1 MKKRFL
7 ASATAFALILSL
19 LPVASLGAETPP
31 AENSSVATTVEDAIL
46 YPSEESGSLDY
57 NVVYTDEYNSEV
69 KILDSSNSGFD
80 IDTVEELETVM
91 GVADAP
97 KVQLG
102 TSTGLRTLGYAVT
115 ANLGFDEDGD
125 IAQIEITDVNERP
138 IVGISWKKDNIGSDY
153 QGFAEAFER
162 NGAYAVY
169 LPQVHNADEARE
181 VLSQIDGIFMTGG
194 EDWNPSLYGEEPEP
208 HGAVGWN
215 NARDTSDI
223 KLMQQAI
230 EMDVPL
236 LAVCRGEQG
245 FNVAMGGSLIQD
257 VPYYLGQK
265 VSKGEI
271 AENRIT
277 VLEDEGYYSG
287 ENYDIYYECAPDAH
301 LRVVVDGLVHG
312 GGTGYHELAGGA
324 GNEGIA
330 ISKESKWLYDIL
342 GTDTL
347 EWVATAHHQAV
358 DPDDLGEGLTVVARS
373 SDGIIEALEYQD
385 ATFALALQ
393 WHPERDALGGT
404 AGETLGVDVDLC
416 NAFLRALVE
425 HAAGD
430 TGFGFSS
437 DDTLTYADMLRL
449 QDKLQ
454 SENLKIPG
462 LEGGADY
469 DRTVS
474 QQEVA
479 AALLQYAGMTE
490 AQLGEYPRDY
500 NFMADSVGLIDG
512 LDFNPEAACTG
523 GMFMTMLDNVGVLY
537 DALRAEKKEPLFV
550 DGVAQPIFDFDSASR
565 YCVYV
570 ESNYDTDGD
579 GELDLIKALVQL
591 PSEVVEDGTQIA
603 TIFEARPY
611 VTGTLNKVDDTYGT
625 EGYDIDSLYAQPEP
639 RVPGEVI
646 STAEAIAKTDKSDY
660 YYETPYDSD
669 PTAYEDLN
677 WYDYYLVRGFAVVSC
692 GGPGTKGS
700 GGFETCGTDL
710 EIDAFKCVIEWL
722 TGDRVAYA
730 SPDGDQTVVA
740 DWSNGNVGMTGKS
753 YGGTTQFGLATTG
766 VKGLKTIVPVAGI
779 ASWYEYTNSQ
789 GIYTRGTANYVD
801 TLAWYCNG
809 RYYDPEDYA
818 TIKENFENYLNQLK
832 NDQLALNGDYGEP
845 WEVRDYTLDW
855 ENIQCPALIVHGL
868 NDLNVRTKQFDLM
881 YQAYQKAG
889 VDVKLLLHQSN
900 HIVPTYP
907 GHKTEMYIDDIL
919 YDELLN
925 KWFSHYLY
933 GVENGIEDMAEV
945 TVQSNV
951 DGSWDY
957 YDSWETD
964 NSTMLDCSDYAE
976 AEETTISSNLEE
988 NGITTGGN
996 GNWESEFA
1004 KGPTGSSAF
1013 YATEVTEDMT
1023 IQGAVEVHIKAS
1035 TDAQGDPIAMSA
1047 MLVDIGPEDFKAY
1060 TQSSLSHDTVLVE
1073 GGAWMGG
1080 GLDNFDLVEL
1090 TQEEVPYKVIANG
1103 WLDMCNPK
1111 AGYDSV
1117 SASADQKIQV
1127 ENGKF
1132 YDYVMYLQPTL
1143 YTVQEGH
1150 TLALVIFTYDP
1161 SQISISAEDAYTITI
1176 DNSETYAMIPLE
1188 EEEVTGGSSSGGGSS
1203 GGGSSSGNNGSQT
1216 EEPDEPSGTQD
1227 ENVFSDVSSSAWYAE
1242 AVNYVYENGLM
1253 TGISSTQFAPNN
1265 TLTRAMVVQTLYA
1278 MANKPAV
1285 SGSENFTD
1293 VSSGDWFADAVT
1305 WASANGIVSGYNA
1318 TQFAPNDPLTREQ
1331 LALILY
1337 GYAQMRGYNT
1347 TQSGT
1352 SIQEFTDYGSIS
1364 AWALEAMDWA
1374 VNAGLLSG
1382 KGNGVLDP
1390 TGTAT
1395 RAEVAQILMNFS
1407 ETVVG

>member
-57 NVVYTDEYNSEV
+57 NVVYTSEYDSEV

-80 IDTVEELETVM
+80 IGTVEELETVM
-91 GVADAP
+91 GVADEPEA
-97 KVQLG
+97 QLG
-102 TSTGLRTLGYAVT
+102 TSIGPRDLGYAVT

-138 IVGISWKKDNIGSDY
+138 IIGISWKSDDPWGGY
-153 QGFAEAFER
+153 GTTYEDFAEAFER

-169 LPQVHNADEARE
+169 LPQVHDDDEARK

-358 DPDDLGEGLTVVARS
+358 DPDDLGDGLTIVAMS
-373 SDGIIEALEYQD
+373 SDGIVEAIEHQD
-385 ATFALALQ
+385 SLFALALQ
-393 WHPERDALGGT
+393 WHPERDALEDTRGT
-404 AGETLGVDVDLC
+404 DVDQNQC
-416 NAFLRALVE
+416 NALLGALVE
-425 HAAGD
+425 YAGIYDDRATLSFTYPEGITAKEVKVDLYSGFPTSASSTLD
-430 TGFGFSS
+430 TMINNGQ
-437 DDTLTYADMLRL
+437 LTEIRANEDGSYNIYKAGTYSYHIYGDGYY
-449 QDKLQ
+449 
-454 SENLKIPG
+454 NILKIFN
-462 LEGGADY
+462 
-469 DRTVS
+469 V
-474 QQEVA
+474 
-479 AALLQYAGMTE
+479 TE
-490 AQLGEYPRDY
+490 ADL
-500 NFMADSVGLIDG
+500 
-512 LDFNPEAACTG
+512 
-523 GMFMTMLDNVGVLY
+523 
-537 DALRAEKKEPLFV
+537 
-550 DGVAQPIFDFDSASR
+550 AS
-565 YCVYV
+565 
-570 ESNYDTDGD
+570 
-579 GELDLIKALVQL
+579 
-591 PSEVVEDGTQIA
+591 
-603 TIFEARPY
+603 
-611 VTGTLNKVDDTYGT
+611 
-625 EGYDIDSLYAQPEP
+625 
-639 RVPGEVI
+639 
-646 STAEAIAKTDKSDY
+646 
-660 YYETPYDSD
+660 
-669 PTAYEDLN
+669 
-677 WYDYYLVRGFAVVSC
+677 
-692 GGPGTKGS
+692 
-700 GGFETCGTDL
+700 
-710 EIDAFKCVIEWL
+710 
-722 TGDRVAYA
+722 
-730 SPDGDQTVVA
+730 
-740 DWSNGNVGMTGKS
+740 
-753 YGGTTQFGLATTG
+753 
-766 VKGLKTIVPVAGI
+766 
-779 ASWYEYTNSQ
+779 
-789 GIYTRGTANYVD
+789 
-801 TLAWYCNG
+801 
-809 RYYDPEDYA
+809 
-818 TIKENFENYLNQLK
+818 
-832 NDQLALNGDYGEP
+832 
-845 WEVRDYTLDW
+845 
-855 ENIQCPALIVHGL
+855 
-868 NDLNVRTKQFDLM
+868 
-881 YQAYQKAG
+881 
-889 VDVKLLLHQSN
+889 
-900 HIVPTYP
+900 
-907 GHKTEMYIDDIL
+907 
-919 YDELLN
+919 
-925 KWFSHYLY
+925 
-933 GVENGIEDMAEV
+933 
-945 TVQSNV
+945 
-951 DGSWDY
+951 
-957 YDSWETD
+957 
-964 NSTMLDCSDYAE
+964 
-976 AEETTISSNLEE
+976 
-988 NGITTGGN
+988 
-996 GNWESEFA
+996 
-1004 KGPTGSSAF
+1004 
-1013 YATEVTEDMT
+1013 
-1023 IQGAVEVHIKAS
+1023 GAV
-1035 TDAQGDPIAMSA
+1035 
-1047 MLVDIGPEDFKAY
+1047 
-1060 TQSSLSHDTVLVE
+1060 
-1073 GGAWMGG
+1073 
-1080 GLDNFDLVEL
+1080 
-1090 TQEEVPYKVIANG
+1090 
-1103 WLDMCNPK
+1103 
-1111 AGYDSV
+1111 SV
-1117 SASADQKIQV
+1117 
-1127 ENGKF
+1127 
-1132 YDYVMYLQPTL
+1132 
-1143 YTVQEGH
+1143 
-1150 TLALVIFTYDP
+1150 
-1161 SQISISAEDAYTITI
+1161 
-1176 DNSETYAMIPLE
+1176 
-1188 EEEVTGGSSSGGGSS
+1188 EVTGGKLGTNEDAFGDGYQPTVKPSHAPDTYVMDARDNMLCIWPDEILDQHFSVEGTTHEAGSYTTPAFDGTDAAHEFTTQDEMVAYMKEMDAQSDDMYLYSAGTTPNYKFDIPLAIFTETAIPEDATLEEAADLVNANGKTTVWYQSQIHPNEPAAGEGALVVVTDLVTDPETAALLDDINIVVVPRINPDGSYLFSRATYDGFDMNRDHMSLKAAELAQLHTAYRLFMAEVVVDTHEFTFYGAKTAGYMNDSNDIETTPATSLNNNAAVTDFALDMCGYTFEQLDEAGLRVYHYGQTANNPIGRAYFGLYDCLSFLVETRGIGAGKTNFERRVFSQETAVLSYLTYAAEHSEEIKELVADAREETIANGAVYGEEDDILALYQTASGAVQTEYAGTRVQYNMDGTEYSSSTNTLALYDTIVRGRTRPTAYVIPADLENIDKILYILDNQGAEYYRLSDGSRATLEQYYYVGPYEERGIEAGLRDAERVRFSNGAYVIPMDQVAGNVIAMLMEPDVTDSNGYDGSLYQYGVIDYDEETLDFPIYRYTGDNPRETLVSNSSSGGGSS

-1216 EEPDEPSGTQD
+1216 EKPDEPSGTQD
-1227 ENVFSDVSSSAWYAE
+1227 ETVFSDVSSSAWYAE

-1352 SIQEFTDYGSIS
+1352 SIQKFTDYGSIS

>member
-46 YPSEESGSLDY
+46 YPSEKSGSLDY
-57 NVVYTDEYNSEV
+57 NVVYTDEYDSEV

-97 KVQLG
+97 EVQLG

-138 IVGISWKKDNIGSDY
+138 IVGISWKRDNIGSDY

-169 LPQVHNADEARE
+169 LPQVHDADEARE

-277 VLEDEGYYSG
+277 VLEDKGYYSG

-301 LRVVVDGLVHG
+301 LRVVVDGLVHS

-358 DPDDLGEGLTVVARS
+358 DPDDLGHGLTIVAMS
-373 SDGIIEALEYQD
+373 SDGIVEAIEHQD
-385 ATFALALQ
+385 SLFALALQ
-393 WHPERDALGGT
+393 WHPERDALEDT
-404 AGETLGVDVDLC
+404 RDTDVDQNQC
-416 NAFLRALVE
+416 NALLGALVE
-425 HAAGD
+425 
-430 TGFGFSS
+430 
-437 DDTLTYADMLRL
+437 
-449 QDKLQ
+449 
-454 SENLKIPG
+454 
-462 LEGGADY
+462 
-469 DRTVS
+469 
-474 QQEVA
+474 
-479 AALLQYAGMTE
+479 YAGIYDDQTKTE
-490 AQLGEYPRDY
+490 LT
-500 NFMADSVGLIDG
+500 F
-512 LDFNPEAACTG
+512 
-523 GMFMTMLDNVGVLY
+523 
-537 DALRAEKKEPLFV
+537 
-550 DGVAQPIFDFDSASR
+550 
-565 YCVYV
+565 
-570 ESNYDTDGD
+570 
-579 GELDLIKALVQL
+579 
-591 PSEVVEDGTQIA
+591 
-603 TIFEARPY
+603 
-611 VTGTLNKVDDTYGT
+611 TY
-625 EGYDIDSLYAQPEP
+625 
-639 RVPGEVI
+639 
-646 STAEAIAKTDKSDY
+646 
-660 YYETPYDSD
+660 
-669 PTAYEDLN
+669 
-677 WYDYYLVRGFAVVSC
+677 
-692 GGPGTKGS
+692 
-700 GGFETCGTDL
+700 
-710 EIDAFKCVIEWL
+710 
-722 TGDRVAYA
+722 
-730 SPDGDQTVVA
+730 PDG
-740 DWSNGNVGMTGKS
+740 
-753 YGGTTQFGLATTG
+753 
-766 VKGLKTIVPVAGI
+766 IVQ
-779 ASWYEYTNSQ
+779 N
-789 GIYTRGTANYVD
+789 
-801 TLAWYCNG
+801 
-809 RYYDPEDYA
+809 
-818 TIKENFENYLNQLK
+818 
-832 NDQLALNGDYGEP
+832 
-845 WEVRDYTLDW
+845 
-855 ENIQCPALIVHGL
+855 
-868 NDLNVRTKQFDLM
+868 
-881 YQAYQKAG
+881 
-889 VDVKLLLHQSN
+889 
-900 HIVPTYP
+900 
-907 GHKTEMYIDDIL
+907 
-919 YDELLN
+919 
-925 KWFSHYLY
+925 
-933 GVENGIEDMAEV
+933 EV
-945 TVQSNV
+945 TVELYSGFPTSASSTLDTMISRGYLQEILPNE
-951 DGSWDY
+951 DGSY
-957 YDSWETD
+957 
-964 NSTMLDCSDYAE
+964 
-976 AEETTISSNLEE
+976 TIN
-988 NGITTGGN
+988 
-996 GNWESEFA
+996 
-1004 KGPTGSSAF
+1004 
-1013 YATEVTEDMT
+1013 
-1023 IQGAVEVHIKAS
+1023 
-1035 TDAQGDPIAMSA
+1035 
-1047 MLVDIGPEDFKAY
+1047 
-1060 TQSSLSHDTVLVE
+1060 
-1073 GGAWMGG
+1073 
-1080 GLDNFDLVEL
+1080 
-1090 TQEEVPYKVIANG
+1090 
-1103 WLDMCNPK
+1103 K
-1111 AGYDSV
+1111 AGTYSYHISGDGYYNIL
-1117 SASADQKIQV
+1117 KIFNV
-1127 ENGKF
+1127 TDEDIAAGT
-1132 YDYVMYLQPTL
+1132 M
-1143 YTVQEGH
+1143 TV
-1150 TLALVIFTYDP
+1150 
-1161 SQISISAEDAYTITI
+1161 
-1176 DNSETYAMIPLE
+1176 
-1188 EEEVTGGSSSGGGSS
+1188 EVTGGKLGTNEDAFGDGYQPTVKPSHAPDTYVMDARDNMLCIWPDEILDQHFSVEGTTHEAGSYTTPAFDGTDAAHEFTTQDEMVAYMKEMDAQSDDMYLYSAGTTPNYKFDIPLAIFTETAIPEDATLEEAADLVNANGKTTVWYQSQIHPNEPAAGEGALVVVTDLVTDPETAALLDDINIVVVPRINPDGSYLFSRATYDGFDMNRDHMSLKAAELAQLHTAYRLFMAEVVVDTHEFTFYGAKTAGYMNDSNDIETTPATSLNNNAAVTDFALDMCGYTFEQLKDAGLRVYHYGQTANNPIGRAYFGLYDCLSFLVETRGIGAGKTNFERRVFSQETAVLSYLTYAAEHSEEIKELVADAREETIAKGATYDEDDVLVLYQTASGETQTDYEGTLIQYNMDGTVHSSETDTMALYDNIERSRIRPTAYVIPADLENIDKILYILDNQGAEYYRLSDGSRATLEQYYYVGPYEERGIEAGLRDAERVRFSNGAYVIPMDQVAGNVIAMLMEPDVTDSNGYDGSLYQYGVIDYDEETMNFPIYRYTGDNPRETLVSNSSSGGGSS

-1216 EEPDEPSGTQD
+1216 EKPDEPSGTQD

-1352 SIQEFTDYGSIS
+1352 SIQKFTDYGSIS

>member
-19 LPVASLGAETPP
+19 LPVASLGAEAPP

-57 NVVYTDEYNSEV
+57 NVVYTDEYDSEV

-115 ANLGFDEDGD
+115 ANLGFDEDGE

-138 IVGISWKKDNIGSDY
+138 IVGISWKRDNIGSDY

-169 LPQVHNADEARE
+169 LPQVHDADEARE

-277 VLEDEGYYSG
+277 VLEDKGYYSG

-301 LRVVVDGLVHG
+301 LRVVVDGLVHS

-358 DPDDLGEGLTVVARS
+358 DPDDLGHGLTIVAMS
-373 SDGIIEALEYQD
+373 SDGIVEAIEHQD
-385 ATFALALQ
+385 SLFALALQ
-393 WHPERDALGGT
+393 WHPERDALEDT
-404 AGETLGVDVDLC
+404 RDTDVDQNQC
-416 NAFLRALVE
+416 NALLGALVE
-425 HAAGD
+425 YAGIYDDQTKTELTFTYPDGIVQNEVTVELYSGFPTSASSTLDTMISRGYLQEILPNEDGSYTINKAGTYSYHISGDGYYNILKIFNVTDEDIAAGTMTVKVTGGKLGTNEDAFGDGYQPTVKPSHAPD
-430 TGFGFSS
+430 TYVMDARDNMLCIWPDEILDQRFSVEGTTHEANSYTTPAFDGTDAAHEFTTQDEMVAYMKEMDAQS
-437 DDTLTYADMLRL
+437 DDMYLYSAGTTPNYGFDIPLAIFTQTEIPEGATLEKAADLVNANGKTTVWYQSQIHPNEPAAGEGALVVVTDLVTDPETAALLDDINIVVVPRINPDGSYLFSRATFDGFDMNRDHMSLKAAELAQLHTAYRLFMAEVVVDTHEFTFYGANTAGYMNNADDVQTTPATSLNNNAAVTEFALDMCGYTFEQLDEAGLRVYHYGQTSNNPIGRAYFGLYDCLSFLVETRGIGAGKTNFERRVFSQETAVLSYLTYAAEH
-449 QDKLQ
+449 
-454 SENLKIPG
+454 SEEIKELVADAREETIAK
-462 LEGGADY
+462 GATY
-469 DRTVS
+469 DEDDV
-474 QQEVA
+474 
-479 AALLQYAGMTE
+479 L
-490 AQLGEYPRDY
+490 
-500 NFMADSVGLIDG
+500 
-512 LDFNPEAACTG
+512 
-523 GMFMTMLDNVGVLY
+523 VLY
-537 DALRAEKKEPLFV
+537 
-550 DGVAQPIFDFDSASR
+550 QTASG
-565 YCVYV
+565 
-570 ESNYDTDGD
+570 ETQTDYEGT
-579 GELDLIKALVQL
+579 LIQYNM
-591 PSEVVEDGTQIA
+591 DGTVHSSE
-603 TIFEARPY
+603 T
-611 VTGTLNKVDDTYGT
+611 DTMAL
-625 EGYDIDSLYAQPEP
+625 YDNIERS
-639 RVPGEVI
+639 RI
-646 STAEAIAKTDKSDY
+646 R
-660 YYETPYDSD
+660 
-669 PTAYEDLN
+669 PTAY
-677 WYDYYLVRGFAVVSC
+677 VIPA
-692 GGPGTKGS
+692 
-700 GGFETCGTDL
+700 DL
-710 EIDAFKCVIEWL
+710 ENIDKILYILDNQGAEYYRLSDGSRATLEQYYYDGPYEYNGRERGIEAGLRDAERVRFSNGAYVIPMDQVAGNVIAMLMEPDVTDSNGYDGSL
-722 TGDRVAYA
+722 YQYGVIDYDEETMNFPIYRYTGDNPRETLV
-730 SPDGDQTVVA
+730 
-740 DWSNGNVGMTGKS
+740 SN
-753 YGGTTQFGLATTG
+753 
-766 VKGLKTIVPVAGI
+766 
-779 ASWYEYTNSQ
+779 
-789 GIYTRGTANYVD
+789 
-801 TLAWYCNG
+801 
-809 RYYDPEDYA
+809 
-818 TIKENFENYLNQLK
+818 
-832 NDQLALNGDYGEP
+832 
-845 WEVRDYTLDW
+845 
-855 ENIQCPALIVHGL
+855 
-868 NDLNVRTKQFDLM
+868 
-881 YQAYQKAG
+881 
-889 VDVKLLLHQSN
+889 
-900 HIVPTYP
+900 
-907 GHKTEMYIDDIL
+907 
-919 YDELLN
+919 
-925 KWFSHYLY
+925 
-933 GVENGIEDMAEV
+933 
-945 TVQSNV
+945 
-951 DGSWDY
+951 
-957 YDSWETD
+957 
-964 NSTMLDCSDYAE
+964 
-976 AEETTISSNLEE
+976 
-988 NGITTGGN
+988 
-996 GNWESEFA
+996 
-1004 KGPTGSSAF
+1004 
-1013 YATEVTEDMT
+1013 
-1023 IQGAVEVHIKAS
+1023 
-1035 TDAQGDPIAMSA
+1035 
-1047 MLVDIGPEDFKAY
+1047 
-1060 TQSSLSHDTVLVE
+1060 
-1073 GGAWMGG
+1073 
-1080 GLDNFDLVEL
+1080 
-1090 TQEEVPYKVIANG
+1090 
-1103 WLDMCNPK
+1103 
-1111 AGYDSV
+1111 
-1117 SASADQKIQV
+1117 
-1127 ENGKF
+1127 
-1132 YDYVMYLQPTL
+1132 
-1143 YTVQEGH
+1143 
-1150 TLALVIFTYDP
+1150 
-1161 SQISISAEDAYTITI
+1161 
-1176 DNSETYAMIPLE
+1176 
-1188 EEEVTGGSSSGGGSS
+1188 SSSGGGSS

-1216 EEPDEPSGTQD
+1216 EKPDEPSGTQD
-1227 ENVFSDVSSSAWYAE
+1227 ETVFSDVSSSAWYAE

-1352 SIQEFTDYGSIS
+1352 SIQKFTDYGSIS

>member
-19 LPVASLGAETPP
+19 LPVASLGAEAPP

-57 NVVYTDEYNSEV
+57 NVVYTSKYDSEV
-69 KILDSSNSGFD
+69 KLLDSSNSG
-80 IDTVEELETVM
+80 IDTVEELKTVM
-91 GVADAP
+91 GEADAP
-97 KVQLG
+97 EDQLG
-102 TSTGLRTLGYAVT
+102 TSIGSRTLGYAVT

-169 LPQVHNADEARE
+169 LPQVHDDDEARK

-223 KLMQQAI
+223 KLMQKAI
-230 EMDVPL
+230 EMDVPM

-358 DPDDLGEGLTVVARS
+358 DPDDLGDGLTIVAMS
-373 SDGIIEALEYQD
+373 SDGIVEAIEHQNSL
-385 ATFALALQ
+385 FALALQ
-393 WHPERDALGGT
+393 WHPERDALEDT
-404 AGETLGVDVDLC
+404 RDTDVDQNQC
-416 NAFLRALVE
+416 NALLGALVE
-425 HAAGD
+425 YAGIYDDRATLSFTYPEGITAKEVKVDLYSGFPTSASSTLD
-430 TGFGFSS
+430 TMINNGQ
-437 DDTLTYADMLRL
+437 LTEIRANEDGSYNIYKAGTYSYHIYGDGYY
-449 QDKLQ
+449 
-454 SENLKIPG
+454 NILKIFN
-462 LEGGADY
+462 
-469 DRTVS
+469 V
-474 QQEVA
+474 
-479 AALLQYAGMTE
+479 TE
-490 AQLGEYPRDY
+490 ADL
-500 NFMADSVGLIDG
+500 
-512 LDFNPEAACTG
+512 
-523 GMFMTMLDNVGVLY
+523 
-537 DALRAEKKEPLFV
+537 
-550 DGVAQPIFDFDSASR
+550 AS
-565 YCVYV
+565 
-570 ESNYDTDGD
+570 
-579 GELDLIKALVQL
+579 
-591 PSEVVEDGTQIA
+591 
-603 TIFEARPY
+603 
-611 VTGTLNKVDDTYGT
+611 
-625 EGYDIDSLYAQPEP
+625 
-639 RVPGEVI
+639 
-646 STAEAIAKTDKSDY
+646 
-660 YYETPYDSD
+660 
-669 PTAYEDLN
+669 
-677 WYDYYLVRGFAVVSC
+677 
-692 GGPGTKGS
+692 
-700 GGFETCGTDL
+700 
-710 EIDAFKCVIEWL
+710 
-722 TGDRVAYA
+722 
-730 SPDGDQTVVA
+730 
-740 DWSNGNVGMTGKS
+740 
-753 YGGTTQFGLATTG
+753 
-766 VKGLKTIVPVAGI
+766 
-779 ASWYEYTNSQ
+779 
-789 GIYTRGTANYVD
+789 
-801 TLAWYCNG
+801 
-809 RYYDPEDYA
+809 
-818 TIKENFENYLNQLK
+818 
-832 NDQLALNGDYGEP
+832 
-845 WEVRDYTLDW
+845 
-855 ENIQCPALIVHGL
+855 
-868 NDLNVRTKQFDLM
+868 
-881 YQAYQKAG
+881 
-889 VDVKLLLHQSN
+889 
-900 HIVPTYP
+900 
-907 GHKTEMYIDDIL
+907 
-919 YDELLN
+919 
-925 KWFSHYLY
+925 
-933 GVENGIEDMAEV
+933 
-945 TVQSNV
+945 
-951 DGSWDY
+951 
-957 YDSWETD
+957 
-964 NSTMLDCSDYAE
+964 
-976 AEETTISSNLEE
+976 
-988 NGITTGGN
+988 
-996 GNWESEFA
+996 
-1004 KGPTGSSAF
+1004 
-1013 YATEVTEDMT
+1013 
-1023 IQGAVEVHIKAS
+1023 GAV
-1035 TDAQGDPIAMSA
+1035 
-1047 MLVDIGPEDFKAY
+1047 
-1060 TQSSLSHDTVLVE
+1060 
-1073 GGAWMGG
+1073 
-1080 GLDNFDLVEL
+1080 
-1090 TQEEVPYKVIANG
+1090 
-1103 WLDMCNPK
+1103 
-1111 AGYDSV
+1111 SV
-1117 SASADQKIQV
+1117 
-1127 ENGKF
+1127 
-1132 YDYVMYLQPTL
+1132 
-1143 YTVQEGH
+1143 
-1150 TLALVIFTYDP
+1150 
-1161 SQISISAEDAYTITI
+1161 
-1176 DNSETYAMIPLE
+1176 
-1188 EEEVTGGSSSGGGSS
+1188 EVTGGKLGTNEDAFGDGYQPTVKPSHAPDTYVMDARDNMLCIWPDEILDQHFSVEGTTHEAGSYTTPAFDGTDAAHEFTTQDEMVAYMKEMDAQSDDMYLYSAGTTPNYKFDIPLAIFTETAIPEDATLEEAADLVNANGKTTVWYQSQIHPNEPAAGEGALVVVTDLVTDPETAALLDDINIVVVPRINPDGSYLFSRATYDGFDMNRDHMSLKAAELAQLHTAYRLFMAEVVVDTHEFTFYGAKTAGYMNDSNDIETTPATSLNNNAAVTDFALDMCGYTFEQLKDAGLRVYHYGQTSNNPIGRAYFGLYDCLSFLVETRGIGAGKTNFERRVFSQETAVLSYLTYAAEHSEEIKELVADAREETIAKGAVYGEEDDILALYQTASGAVQTEYAGTRVQYNMDGTEYSSETDTMALYDTIERSRIRPTAYVIPADLENIDKILYILDNQGAEYYRLSDGSRATLEQYYYDGPYEYNGRERGIEAGLRDAERVRFSNGAYVIPMDQVAGNVIAMLMEPDVTDSNGYDGSLYQYGVIDYDEETMNFPIYRYTGDNPRETLVSNSSSGGGSS

-1216 EEPDEPSGTQD
+1216 EKPDEPSGTQD
-1227 ENVFSDVSSSAWYAE
+1227 ETVFSDVSSSAWYAE

-1352 SIQEFTDYGSIS
+1352 SIQKFTDYGSIS

>member
-19 LPVASLGAETPP
+19 LPVASLGAEAPP

-57 NVVYTDEYNSEV
+57 NVVYTSEYDSEV
-69 KILDSSNSGFD
+69 KILDSSNSG
-80 IDTVEELETVM
+80 IDTVEELKTVM
-91 GVADAP
+91 GEADAP
-97 KVQLG
+97 EDQLG
-102 TSTGLRTLGYAVT
+102 TSIGSRTLGYAVT

-138 IVGISWKKDNIGSDY
+138 IVGISWKRNNIGSDY

-277 VLEDEGYYSG
+277 VLEDKGYYSG

-301 LRVVVDGLVHG
+301 LRVVVDGLVHS

-358 DPDDLGEGLTVVARS
+358 DPDDLGHGLTIVAMS
-373 SDGIIEALEYQD
+373 SDGIVEAIEHQD
-385 ATFALALQ
+385 SLFALALQ
-393 WHPERDALGGT
+393 WHPERDALEDT
-404 AGETLGVDVDLC
+404 RDTDVDQNQC
-416 NAFLRALVE
+416 NALLGALVE
-425 HAAGD
+425 YAGIYDDQTKTELTFTYPDGIVQNEVTVELYSGFPTSASSTLDTMISRGYLQEILPNEDGSYTINKAGTYSYHISGDGYYNILKIFNVTDEDIAAGTMTVKVTGGKLGTNEDAFGDGYQPTVKPSHAPD
-430 TGFGFSS
+430 TYVMDARDNMLCIWPDEILDQRFSVEGTTHEANSYTTPAFDGTDAAHEFTTQDEMVAYMKEMDAQS
-437 DDTLTYADMLRL
+437 DDMYLYSAGTTPNYGFDIPLAIFTQTEIPEDATLEKAADLVNANGKTTVWYQSQIHPNEPAAGEGALVVVTDLVTDPETAALLDDINIVVVPRINPDGSYLFSRATYDGFDMNRDHMSLKAAELAQLHTAYRLFMAEVVVDTHEFTFYGANTAGYMNDADDIETTPATSLNNNAAVTDFALDMCGYTFEQLKDAGLRVYHYGQTSNNPIGRAYFGLYDCLSFLVETRGIGAGKTNFERRVFSQETAVLSYLTYAAEH
-449 QDKLQ
+449 
-454 SENLKIPG
+454 SEEIKELVADAREETIAK
-462 LEGGADY
+462 GATY
-469 DRTVS
+469 DEDDV
-474 QQEVA
+474 
-479 AALLQYAGMTE
+479 L
-490 AQLGEYPRDY
+490 
-500 NFMADSVGLIDG
+500 
-512 LDFNPEAACTG
+512 
-523 GMFMTMLDNVGVLY
+523 VLY
-537 DALRAEKKEPLFV
+537 
-550 DGVAQPIFDFDSASR
+550 QTASG
-565 YCVYV
+565 
-570 ESNYDTDGD
+570 ETQTDYEGT
-579 GELDLIKALVQL
+579 LIQYNM
-591 PSEVVEDGTQIA
+591 DGTVHSSE
-603 TIFEARPY
+603 T
-611 VTGTLNKVDDTYGT
+611 DTMAL
-625 EGYDIDSLYAQPEP
+625 YDNIERS
-639 RVPGEVI
+639 RI
-646 STAEAIAKTDKSDY
+646 R
-660 YYETPYDSD
+660 
-669 PTAYEDLN
+669 PTAY
-677 WYDYYLVRGFAVVSC
+677 VIPA
-692 GGPGTKGS
+692 
-700 GGFETCGTDL
+700 DL
-710 EIDAFKCVIEWL
+710 ENIDKILYILDNQGAEYYRLSDGSRATLEQYYYVGPYEKRGIEAGLRDAERVRFSNGAYVIPMDQVAGNVIAMLMEPDVTDSNGYDGSL
-722 TGDRVAYA
+722 YQYGVIDYDEETMNFPIYRYTGDNPRETLV
-730 SPDGDQTVVA
+730 
-740 DWSNGNVGMTGKS
+740 SN
-753 YGGTTQFGLATTG
+753 
-766 VKGLKTIVPVAGI
+766 
-779 ASWYEYTNSQ
+779 
-789 GIYTRGTANYVD
+789 
-801 TLAWYCNG
+801 
-809 RYYDPEDYA
+809 
-818 TIKENFENYLNQLK
+818 
-832 NDQLALNGDYGEP
+832 
-845 WEVRDYTLDW
+845 
-855 ENIQCPALIVHGL
+855 
-868 NDLNVRTKQFDLM
+868 
-881 YQAYQKAG
+881 
-889 VDVKLLLHQSN
+889 
-900 HIVPTYP
+900 
-907 GHKTEMYIDDIL
+907 
-919 YDELLN
+919 
-925 KWFSHYLY
+925 
-933 GVENGIEDMAEV
+933 
-945 TVQSNV
+945 
-951 DGSWDY
+951 
-957 YDSWETD
+957 
-964 NSTMLDCSDYAE
+964 
-976 AEETTISSNLEE
+976 
-988 NGITTGGN
+988 
-996 GNWESEFA
+996 
-1004 KGPTGSSAF
+1004 
-1013 YATEVTEDMT
+1013 
-1023 IQGAVEVHIKAS
+1023 
-1035 TDAQGDPIAMSA
+1035 
-1047 MLVDIGPEDFKAY
+1047 
-1060 TQSSLSHDTVLVE
+1060 
-1073 GGAWMGG
+1073 
-1080 GLDNFDLVEL
+1080 
-1090 TQEEVPYKVIANG
+1090 
-1103 WLDMCNPK
+1103 
-1111 AGYDSV
+1111 
-1117 SASADQKIQV
+1117 
-1127 ENGKF
+1127 
-1132 YDYVMYLQPTL
+1132 
-1143 YTVQEGH
+1143 
-1150 TLALVIFTYDP
+1150 
-1161 SQISISAEDAYTITI
+1161 
-1176 DNSETYAMIPLE
+1176 
-1188 EEEVTGGSSSGGGSS
+1188 SSSGGGSS

-1227 ENVFSDVSSSAWYAE
+1227 ETVFSDVSSSAWYAE

-1352 SIQEFTDYGSIS
+1352 SIQKFTDYGSIS

>member
-19 LPVASLGAETPP
+19 LPVASLGAEAPP

-57 NVVYTDEYNSEV
+57 NVVYTSKYDSEV
-69 KILDSSNSGFD
+69 KLLDSSNSG
-80 IDTVEELETVM
+80 IDTVEELKTVM
-91 GVADAP
+91 GEADAP
-97 KVQLG
+97 EDQLG
-102 TSTGLRTLGYAVT
+102 TSIGSRTLGYAVT

-153 QGFAEAFER
+153 RGFAEAFER

-169 LPQVHNADEARE
+169 LPQVHDADEARE

-194 EDWNPSLYGEEPEP
+194 EDWNPSLYDEEPEP

-223 KLMQQAI
+223 KLMQKAI
-230 EMDVPL
+230 EMDVPM

-358 DPDDLGEGLTVVARS
+358 DPDDLGDGLTIVAMS
-373 SDGIIEALEYQD
+373 SDGIVEAIEHQD
-385 ATFALALQ
+385 SLFALALQ
-393 WHPERDALGGT
+393 WHPERDALEDTRGT
-404 AGETLGVDVDLC
+404 DVDQNQC
-416 NAFLRALVE
+416 NALLGALVE
-425 HAAGD
+425 YAGIYDDRATLSFTYPEGITAKEVKVDLYSGFPTSASSTLD
-430 TGFGFSS
+430 TMINNGQ
-437 DDTLTYADMLRL
+437 LTEIRANEDGSYNIYKAGTYSYHIYGDGYY
-449 QDKLQ
+449 
-454 SENLKIPG
+454 NILKIFN
-462 LEGGADY
+462 
-469 DRTVS
+469 V
-474 QQEVA
+474 
-479 AALLQYAGMTE
+479 TE
-490 AQLGEYPRDY
+490 ADL
-500 NFMADSVGLIDG
+500 
-512 LDFNPEAACTG
+512 
-523 GMFMTMLDNVGVLY
+523 
-537 DALRAEKKEPLFV
+537 
-550 DGVAQPIFDFDSASR
+550 AS
-565 YCVYV
+565 
-570 ESNYDTDGD
+570 
-579 GELDLIKALVQL
+579 
-591 PSEVVEDGTQIA
+591 
-603 TIFEARPY
+603 
-611 VTGTLNKVDDTYGT
+611 
-625 EGYDIDSLYAQPEP
+625 
-639 RVPGEVI
+639 
-646 STAEAIAKTDKSDY
+646 
-660 YYETPYDSD
+660 
-669 PTAYEDLN
+669 
-677 WYDYYLVRGFAVVSC
+677 
-692 GGPGTKGS
+692 
-700 GGFETCGTDL
+700 
-710 EIDAFKCVIEWL
+710 
-722 TGDRVAYA
+722 
-730 SPDGDQTVVA
+730 
-740 DWSNGNVGMTGKS
+740 
-753 YGGTTQFGLATTG
+753 
-766 VKGLKTIVPVAGI
+766 
-779 ASWYEYTNSQ
+779 
-789 GIYTRGTANYVD
+789 
-801 TLAWYCNG
+801 
-809 RYYDPEDYA
+809 
-818 TIKENFENYLNQLK
+818 
-832 NDQLALNGDYGEP
+832 
-845 WEVRDYTLDW
+845 
-855 ENIQCPALIVHGL
+855 
-868 NDLNVRTKQFDLM
+868 
-881 YQAYQKAG
+881 
-889 VDVKLLLHQSN
+889 
-900 HIVPTYP
+900 
-907 GHKTEMYIDDIL
+907 
-919 YDELLN
+919 
-925 KWFSHYLY
+925 
-933 GVENGIEDMAEV
+933 
-945 TVQSNV
+945 
-951 DGSWDY
+951 
-957 YDSWETD
+957 
-964 NSTMLDCSDYAE
+964 
-976 AEETTISSNLEE
+976 
-988 NGITTGGN
+988 
-996 GNWESEFA
+996 
-1004 KGPTGSSAF
+1004 
-1013 YATEVTEDMT
+1013 
-1023 IQGAVEVHIKAS
+1023 GAV
-1035 TDAQGDPIAMSA
+1035 
-1047 MLVDIGPEDFKAY
+1047 
-1060 TQSSLSHDTVLVE
+1060 
-1073 GGAWMGG
+1073 
-1080 GLDNFDLVEL
+1080 
-1090 TQEEVPYKVIANG
+1090 
-1103 WLDMCNPK
+1103 
-1111 AGYDSV
+1111 SV
-1117 SASADQKIQV
+1117 
-1127 ENGKF
+1127 
-1132 YDYVMYLQPTL
+1132 
-1143 YTVQEGH
+1143 
-1150 TLALVIFTYDP
+1150 
-1161 SQISISAEDAYTITI
+1161 
-1176 DNSETYAMIPLE
+1176 
-1188 EEEVTGGSSSGGGSS
+1188 EVTGGKLGTNEDAFGDGYQPTVKPSHAPDTYVMDARDNMLCIWPDEILDQHFSVEGTTHEAGSYTTPAFDGTDAAHEFTTQDEMVAYMKEMDAQSDDMYLYSAGTTPNYKFDIPLAIFTETAIPEDATLEEAADLVNANGKTTVWYQSQIHPNEPAAGEGALVVVTDLVTDPETAALLDDINIVVVPRINPDGSYLFSRATYDGFDMNRDHMSLKAAELAQLHTAYRLFMAEVVVDTHEFTFYGANTAGYMNNADDIQTTPATSLNNNAAVTEFALDMCGYTFEQLDEAGLRVYHYGQTANNPIGRAYFGLYDCLSFLVETRGIGAGKTNFERRVFSQETAVLSYLTYAAEHSEEIKELVADAREETIAKGAVYGEEDDILALYQTASGAVQTEYAGTRVQYNMDGTEYSSSTNTLALYDTIVRGRTRPTAYVIPADLENIDKILYILDNQGAEYYRLSDGSRATLEQYYYVGPYEYNDRERGIEAGLRDAERVRFSNGAYVIPMDQVAGNVIAMLMEPDVTDSNGYDGSLYQYGVIDYDEETMNFPIYRYTGDNPRETLVSNSSSGGGSS

-1216 EEPDEPSGTQD
+1216 EEPDEPSGAQD
-1227 ENVFSDVSSSAWYAE
+1227 ETVFSDVSSSAWYAE

-1352 SIQEFTDYGSIS
+1352 SIQKFTDYGSIS

>member
-19 LPVASLGAETPP
+19 LPVASLGAEAPP

-57 NVVYTDEYNSEV
+57 NVVYTSKYDSEV
-69 KILDSSNSGFD
+69 KILDSSNSG
-80 IDTVEELETVM
+80 IDTVEDLKTVM

-102 TSTGLRTLGYAVT
+102 TLTGLRTLGYAVT

-138 IVGISWKKDNIGSDY
+138 IVGISWKRDNIGSDY

-169 LPQVHNADEARE
+169 LPQVHDADEARE

-277 VLEDEGYYSG
+277 VLEDKGYYSG

-301 LRVVVDGLVHG
+301 LRVVVDGLVHS

-358 DPDDLGEGLTVVARS
+358 DPDDLGHGLTIVAMS
-373 SDGIIEALEYQD
+373 SDGIVEAIEHQD
-385 ATFALALQ
+385 SLFALALQ
-393 WHPERDALGGT
+393 WHPERDALEDTRGT
-404 AGETLGVDVDLC
+404 DVDQNQC
-416 NAFLRALVE
+416 NALLGALVE
-425 HAAGD
+425 YAGIYDDQTKTELTFTYPDGIVQNEVTVELYSGFPTSASSTLDTMISRGYLQEILPNEDGSYTINKAGTYSYHISGDGYYNILKIFNVTDEDIAAGTMTVKVTGGKLGTNEDAFGDGYQPTVKPSHAPD
-430 TGFGFSS
+430 TYVMDARDNMLCIWPDEILDQRFSVEGTTHEANSYTTPAFDGTDAAHEFTTQDEMVAYMKEMDAQS
-437 DDTLTYADMLRL
+437 DDMYLYSAGTTPNYGFDIPLAIFTQTEIPEDATLEKAADLVNANGKTTVWYQSQIHPNEPAAGEGALVVVTDLVTDPETAALLDDINIVVVPRINPDGSYLFSRATYDGFDMNRDHMSLKAAELAQLHTAYRLFMAEVVVDTHEFTFYGANTAGYMNDADDIETTPATSLNNNAAVTDFALDMCGYTFEQLKDAGLRVYHYGQTSNNPIGRAYFGLYDCLSFLVETRGIGAGKTNFERRVFSQETAVLSYLTYAAEH
-449 QDKLQ
+449 
-454 SENLKIPG
+454 SEEIKELVADAREETIAK
-462 LEGGADY
+462 GATY
-469 DRTVS
+469 DEDDV
-474 QQEVA
+474 
-479 AALLQYAGMTE
+479 L
-490 AQLGEYPRDY
+490 
-500 NFMADSVGLIDG
+500 
-512 LDFNPEAACTG
+512 
-523 GMFMTMLDNVGVLY
+523 VLY
-537 DALRAEKKEPLFV
+537 
-550 DGVAQPIFDFDSASR
+550 QTASG
-565 YCVYV
+565 
-570 ESNYDTDGD
+570 ETQTDYEGT
-579 GELDLIKALVQL
+579 LIQYNM
-591 PSEVVEDGTQIA
+591 DGTVHSSE
-603 TIFEARPY
+603 T
-611 VTGTLNKVDDTYGT
+611 DTMAL
-625 EGYDIDSLYAQPEP
+625 YDNIERS
-639 RVPGEVI
+639 RI
-646 STAEAIAKTDKSDY
+646 R
-660 YYETPYDSD
+660 
-669 PTAYEDLN
+669 PTAY
-677 WYDYYLVRGFAVVSC
+677 VIPA
-692 GGPGTKGS
+692 
-700 GGFETCGTDL
+700 DL
-710 EIDAFKCVIEWL
+710 EKIDKILYILDNQGAEYYRLSDGSRATLEQYYYDGPYEYNGRERGIEAGLRDAERVRFSNGAYVIPMDQVAGNVIAMLMEPDVTDSNGYDGSL
-722 TGDRVAYA
+722 YQYGVIDYDEETMNFPIYRYTGDNPRETLV
-730 SPDGDQTVVA
+730 
-740 DWSNGNVGMTGKS
+740 SN
-753 YGGTTQFGLATTG
+753 
-766 VKGLKTIVPVAGI
+766 
-779 ASWYEYTNSQ
+779 
-789 GIYTRGTANYVD
+789 
-801 TLAWYCNG
+801 
-809 RYYDPEDYA
+809 
-818 TIKENFENYLNQLK
+818 
-832 NDQLALNGDYGEP
+832 
-845 WEVRDYTLDW
+845 
-855 ENIQCPALIVHGL
+855 
-868 NDLNVRTKQFDLM
+868 
-881 YQAYQKAG
+881 
-889 VDVKLLLHQSN
+889 
-900 HIVPTYP
+900 
-907 GHKTEMYIDDIL
+907 
-919 YDELLN
+919 
-925 KWFSHYLY
+925 
-933 GVENGIEDMAEV
+933 
-945 TVQSNV
+945 
-951 DGSWDY
+951 
-957 YDSWETD
+957 
-964 NSTMLDCSDYAE
+964 
-976 AEETTISSNLEE
+976 
-988 NGITTGGN
+988 
-996 GNWESEFA
+996 
-1004 KGPTGSSAF
+1004 
-1013 YATEVTEDMT
+1013 
-1023 IQGAVEVHIKAS
+1023 
-1035 TDAQGDPIAMSA
+1035 
-1047 MLVDIGPEDFKAY
+1047 
-1060 TQSSLSHDTVLVE
+1060 
-1073 GGAWMGG
+1073 
-1080 GLDNFDLVEL
+1080 
-1090 TQEEVPYKVIANG
+1090 
-1103 WLDMCNPK
+1103 
-1111 AGYDSV
+1111 
-1117 SASADQKIQV
+1117 
-1127 ENGKF
+1127 
-1132 YDYVMYLQPTL
+1132 
-1143 YTVQEGH
+1143 
-1150 TLALVIFTYDP
+1150 
-1161 SQISISAEDAYTITI
+1161 
-1176 DNSETYAMIPLE
+1176 
-1188 EEEVTGGSSSGGGSS
+1188 SSSGGGSS

-1227 ENVFSDVSSSAWYAE
+1227 ETVFSDVSSSAWYAE

-1352 SIQEFTDYGSIS
+1352 SIQKFTDYGSIS

>member
-19 LPVASLGAETPP
+19 LPVASLGAEAPP

-46 YPSEESGSLDY
+46 YPSEKSGSLDY
-57 NVVYTDEYNSEV
+57 NVVYTREYDSEV

-97 KVQLG
+97 EVQLG

-115 ANLGFDEDGD
+115 ANLGLDEDGD

-138 IVGISWKKDNIGSDY
+138 IVGISWKRDNIGSDY

-169 LPQVHNADEARE
+169 LPQVHDADEARE

-194 EDWNPSLYGEEPEP
+194 EDWNPSLYDEEPEP

-223 KLMQQAI
+223 KLMQKAI
-230 EMDVPL
+230 EMDVPM

-271 AENRIT
+271 AENRVT

-301 LRVVVDGLVHG
+301 LRVVVDGLVHS

-358 DPDDLGEGLTVVARS
+358 DPDDLGHGLTIVAMS
-373 SDGIIEALEYQD
+373 SDGIVEAIEHQD
-385 ATFALALQ
+385 SLFALALQ
-393 WHPERDALGGT
+393 WHPERDALEDT
-404 AGETLGVDVDLC
+404 RDTDVDQNQC
-416 NAFLRALVE
+416 NALLGALVE
-425 HAAGD
+425 YAGIYDDQTKTELTFTYPDGIVQNEVTVELYSGFPTSASSTLDTMISRGYLQEILPNEDGSYTINKAGTYSYHISGDGYYNILKIFNVTDEDIAAGTMTVKVTGGKLGTNEDAFGDGYQPTVKPSHAPD
-430 TGFGFSS
+430 TYVMDARDNMLCIWPDEILDQRFSVEGTTHEANSYTTPAFDGTDAAHEFTTQDEMVAYMKEMDAQS
-437 DDTLTYADMLRL
+437 DDMYLYSAGTTPNYGFDIPLAIFTQTEIPEDATLEKAADLVNANGKTTVWYQSQIHPNEPAAGEGALVVVTDLVTDPETAALLDDINIVVVPRINPDGSYLFSRATYDGFDMNRDHMSLKAAELAQLHTAYRLFMAEVVVDTHEFTFYGANTAGYMNDADDIETTPATSLNNNAAVTDFALDMCGYTFEQLKDAGLRVYHYGQTSNNPIGRAYFGLYDCLSFLVETRGIGAGKTNFERRVFSQETAVLSYLTYAAEH
-449 QDKLQ
+449 
-454 SENLKIPG
+454 SEEIKELVADAREETIAK
-462 LEGGADY
+462 GATY
-469 DRTVS
+469 DEDDV
-474 QQEVA
+474 
-479 AALLQYAGMTE
+479 L
-490 AQLGEYPRDY
+490 
-500 NFMADSVGLIDG
+500 
-512 LDFNPEAACTG
+512 
-523 GMFMTMLDNVGVLY
+523 VLY
-537 DALRAEKKEPLFV
+537 
-550 DGVAQPIFDFDSASR
+550 QTASG
-565 YCVYV
+565 
-570 ESNYDTDGD
+570 ETQTDYEGT
-579 GELDLIKALVQL
+579 LIQYNM
-591 PSEVVEDGTQIA
+591 DGTVHSSE
-603 TIFEARPY
+603 T
-611 VTGTLNKVDDTYGT
+611 DTMAL
-625 EGYDIDSLYAQPEP
+625 YDNIERS
-639 RVPGEVI
+639 RI
-646 STAEAIAKTDKSDY
+646 R
-660 YYETPYDSD
+660 
-669 PTAYEDLN
+669 PTAY
-677 WYDYYLVRGFAVVSC
+677 VIPA
-692 GGPGTKGS
+692 
-700 GGFETCGTDL
+700 DL
-710 EIDAFKCVIEWL
+710 ENIDKILYILDNQGAEYYRLSDGSRATLEQYYYVGPYEERGIEAGLRDAERVRFSNGAYVIPMDQVAGNVIAMLMEPDVTDSNGYDGSL
-722 TGDRVAYA
+722 YQYGVIDYDEETMNFPIYRYTGDNPRETLV
-730 SPDGDQTVVA
+730 
-740 DWSNGNVGMTGKS
+740 SN
-753 YGGTTQFGLATTG
+753 
-766 VKGLKTIVPVAGI
+766 
-779 ASWYEYTNSQ
+779 
-789 GIYTRGTANYVD
+789 
-801 TLAWYCNG
+801 
-809 RYYDPEDYA
+809 
-818 TIKENFENYLNQLK
+818 
-832 NDQLALNGDYGEP
+832 
-845 WEVRDYTLDW
+845 
-855 ENIQCPALIVHGL
+855 
-868 NDLNVRTKQFDLM
+868 
-881 YQAYQKAG
+881 
-889 VDVKLLLHQSN
+889 
-900 HIVPTYP
+900 
-907 GHKTEMYIDDIL
+907 
-919 YDELLN
+919 
-925 KWFSHYLY
+925 
-933 GVENGIEDMAEV
+933 
-945 TVQSNV
+945 
-951 DGSWDY
+951 
-957 YDSWETD
+957 
-964 NSTMLDCSDYAE
+964 
-976 AEETTISSNLEE
+976 
-988 NGITTGGN
+988 
-996 GNWESEFA
+996 
-1004 KGPTGSSAF
+1004 
-1013 YATEVTEDMT
+1013 
-1023 IQGAVEVHIKAS
+1023 
-1035 TDAQGDPIAMSA
+1035 
-1047 MLVDIGPEDFKAY
+1047 
-1060 TQSSLSHDTVLVE
+1060 
-1073 GGAWMGG
+1073 
-1080 GLDNFDLVEL
+1080 
-1090 TQEEVPYKVIANG
+1090 
-1103 WLDMCNPK
+1103 
-1111 AGYDSV
+1111 
-1117 SASADQKIQV
+1117 
-1127 ENGKF
+1127 
-1132 YDYVMYLQPTL
+1132 
-1143 YTVQEGH
+1143 
-1150 TLALVIFTYDP
+1150 
-1161 SQISISAEDAYTITI
+1161 
-1176 DNSETYAMIPLE
+1176 
-1188 EEEVTGGSSSGGGSS
+1188 SSSGGGSS

-1227 ENVFSDVSSSAWYAE
+1227 ETVFSDVSSSAWYAE

-1352 SIQEFTDYGSIS
+1352 SIQKFTDYGSIS

>member
-19 LPVASLGAETPP
+19 LPVASLGAEAPP

-46 YPSEESGSLDY
+46 YPSEKSGSLDY
-57 NVVYTDEYNSEV
+57 NVVYTSEYDSEV

-138 IVGISWKKDNIGSDY
+138 IVGVSWKKDNIGSDY

-169 LPQVHNADEARE
+169 LPQVHDDDEARK

-358 DPDDLGEGLTVVARS
+358 DPDDLGDGLTIVAMS
-373 SDGIIEALEYQD
+373 SDGIVEAIEHQD
-385 ATFALALQ
+385 SLFALALQ
-393 WHPERDALGGT
+393 WHPERDALEDTRGT
-404 AGETLGVDVDLC
+404 DVDQNQC
-416 NAFLRALVE
+416 NALLGALVE
-425 HAAGD
+425 YAGIYDDRATLSFTYPEGITAKEVKVDLYSGFPTSASSTLD
-430 TGFGFSS
+430 TMINNGQ
-437 DDTLTYADMLRL
+437 LTEIRANEDGSYNIYKAGTYSYHIYGDGYY
-449 QDKLQ
+449 
-454 SENLKIPG
+454 NILKIFN
-462 LEGGADY
+462 
-469 DRTVS
+469 V
-474 QQEVA
+474 
-479 AALLQYAGMTE
+479 TE
-490 AQLGEYPRDY
+490 ADL
-500 NFMADSVGLIDG
+500 
-512 LDFNPEAACTG
+512 
-523 GMFMTMLDNVGVLY
+523 
-537 DALRAEKKEPLFV
+537 
-550 DGVAQPIFDFDSASR
+550 AS
-565 YCVYV
+565 
-570 ESNYDTDGD
+570 
-579 GELDLIKALVQL
+579 
-591 PSEVVEDGTQIA
+591 
-603 TIFEARPY
+603 
-611 VTGTLNKVDDTYGT
+611 
-625 EGYDIDSLYAQPEP
+625 
-639 RVPGEVI
+639 
-646 STAEAIAKTDKSDY
+646 
-660 YYETPYDSD
+660 
-669 PTAYEDLN
+669 
-677 WYDYYLVRGFAVVSC
+677 
-692 GGPGTKGS
+692 
-700 GGFETCGTDL
+700 
-710 EIDAFKCVIEWL
+710 
-722 TGDRVAYA
+722 
-730 SPDGDQTVVA
+730 
-740 DWSNGNVGMTGKS
+740 
-753 YGGTTQFGLATTG
+753 
-766 VKGLKTIVPVAGI
+766 
-779 ASWYEYTNSQ
+779 
-789 GIYTRGTANYVD
+789 
-801 TLAWYCNG
+801 
-809 RYYDPEDYA
+809 
-818 TIKENFENYLNQLK
+818 
-832 NDQLALNGDYGEP
+832 
-845 WEVRDYTLDW
+845 
-855 ENIQCPALIVHGL
+855 
-868 NDLNVRTKQFDLM
+868 
-881 YQAYQKAG
+881 
-889 VDVKLLLHQSN
+889 
-900 HIVPTYP
+900 
-907 GHKTEMYIDDIL
+907 
-919 YDELLN
+919 
-925 KWFSHYLY
+925 
-933 GVENGIEDMAEV
+933 
-945 TVQSNV
+945 
-951 DGSWDY
+951 
-957 YDSWETD
+957 
-964 NSTMLDCSDYAE
+964 
-976 AEETTISSNLEE
+976 
-988 NGITTGGN
+988 
-996 GNWESEFA
+996 
-1004 KGPTGSSAF
+1004 
-1013 YATEVTEDMT
+1013 
-1023 IQGAVEVHIKAS
+1023 GAV
-1035 TDAQGDPIAMSA
+1035 
-1047 MLVDIGPEDFKAY
+1047 
-1060 TQSSLSHDTVLVE
+1060 
-1073 GGAWMGG
+1073 
-1080 GLDNFDLVEL
+1080 
-1090 TQEEVPYKVIANG
+1090 
-1103 WLDMCNPK
+1103 
-1111 AGYDSV
+1111 SV
-1117 SASADQKIQV
+1117 
-1127 ENGKF
+1127 
-1132 YDYVMYLQPTL
+1132 
-1143 YTVQEGH
+1143 
-1150 TLALVIFTYDP
+1150 
-1161 SQISISAEDAYTITI
+1161 
-1176 DNSETYAMIPLE
+1176 
-1188 EEEVTGGSSSGGGSS
+1188 EVTGGKLGTNEDAFGDGYQPTVKPSHAPDTYVMDARDNMLCIWPDEILDQHFSVEGTTHEAGSYTTPAFDGTDAAHEFTTQDEMVAYMKEMDAQSDDMYLYSAGTTPNYKFDIPLAIFTETAIPEDATLEEAADLVNANGKTTVWYQSQIHPNEPAAGEGALVVVTDLVTDPETAALLDDINIVVVPRINPDGSYLFSRATYDGFDMNRDHMSLKAAELAQLHTAYRLFMAEVVVDTHEFTFYGAKTAGYMNDSNDIETTPATSLNNNAAVTDFALDMCGYTFEQLDEAGLRVYHYGQTANNPIGRAYFGLYDCLSFLVETRGIGAGKTNFERRVFSQETAVLSYLTYAAEHSEEIKELVADAREETIANGAVYGEEDDILALYQTASGAVQTEYAGTRVQYNMDGTEYSSSTNTLALYDTIVRGRTRPTAYVIPADLENIDKILYILDNQGAEYYRLSDGSRATLEQYYYVGPYEERGIEAGLRDAERVRFSNGAYVIPMDQVAGNVIAMLMEPDVTDSNGYDGSLYQYGVIDYDEETLDFPIYRYTGDNPRETLVSNSSSGGGSS

-1216 EEPDEPSGTQD
+1216 EKPDEPSGTQD
-1227 ENVFSDVSSSAWYAE
+1227 ETVFSDVSSSAWYAE

-1352 SIQEFTDYGSIS
+1352 SIQKFTDYGSIS

>member
-57 NVVYTDEYNSEV
+57 NVVYTSEYDSEV

-80 IDTVEELETVM
+80 IGTVEELETVM
-91 GVADAP
+91 GVADEPEA
-97 KVQLG
+97 QLG
-102 TSTGLRTLGYAVT
+102 TSIGPRDLGYAVT

-169 LPQVHNADEARE
+169 LPQVHDDDEARK

-358 DPDDLGEGLTVVARS
+358 DPDDLGDGLTIVAMS
-373 SDGIIEALEYQD
+373 SDGIVEAIEHQD
-385 ATFALALQ
+385 SLFALALQ
-393 WHPERDALGGT
+393 WHPERDALEDTRGT
-404 AGETLGVDVDLC
+404 DVDQNQC
-416 NAFLRALVE
+416 NALLGALVE
-425 HAAGD
+425 YAGIYDDRATLSFTYPEGITAKEVKVDLYSGFPTSASSTLD
-430 TGFGFSS
+430 TMINNGQ
-437 DDTLTYADMLRL
+437 LTEIRANEDGSYNIYKAGTYSYHIYGDGYY
-449 QDKLQ
+449 
-454 SENLKIPG
+454 NILKIFN
-462 LEGGADY
+462 
-469 DRTVS
+469 V
-474 QQEVA
+474 
-479 AALLQYAGMTE
+479 TE
-490 AQLGEYPRDY
+490 ADL
-500 NFMADSVGLIDG
+500 
-512 LDFNPEAACTG
+512 
-523 GMFMTMLDNVGVLY
+523 
-537 DALRAEKKEPLFV
+537 
-550 DGVAQPIFDFDSASR
+550 AS
-565 YCVYV
+565 
-570 ESNYDTDGD
+570 
-579 GELDLIKALVQL
+579 
-591 PSEVVEDGTQIA
+591 
-603 TIFEARPY
+603 
-611 VTGTLNKVDDTYGT
+611 
-625 EGYDIDSLYAQPEP
+625 
-639 RVPGEVI
+639 
-646 STAEAIAKTDKSDY
+646 
-660 YYETPYDSD
+660 
-669 PTAYEDLN
+669 
-677 WYDYYLVRGFAVVSC
+677 
-692 GGPGTKGS
+692 
-700 GGFETCGTDL
+700 
-710 EIDAFKCVIEWL
+710 
-722 TGDRVAYA
+722 
-730 SPDGDQTVVA
+730 
-740 DWSNGNVGMTGKS
+740 
-753 YGGTTQFGLATTG
+753 
-766 VKGLKTIVPVAGI
+766 
-779 ASWYEYTNSQ
+779 
-789 GIYTRGTANYVD
+789 
-801 TLAWYCNG
+801 
-809 RYYDPEDYA
+809 
-818 TIKENFENYLNQLK
+818 
-832 NDQLALNGDYGEP
+832 
-845 WEVRDYTLDW
+845 
-855 ENIQCPALIVHGL
+855 
-868 NDLNVRTKQFDLM
+868 
-881 YQAYQKAG
+881 
-889 VDVKLLLHQSN
+889 
-900 HIVPTYP
+900 
-907 GHKTEMYIDDIL
+907 
-919 YDELLN
+919 
-925 KWFSHYLY
+925 
-933 GVENGIEDMAEV
+933 
-945 TVQSNV
+945 
-951 DGSWDY
+951 
-957 YDSWETD
+957 
-964 NSTMLDCSDYAE
+964 
-976 AEETTISSNLEE
+976 
-988 NGITTGGN
+988 
-996 GNWESEFA
+996 
-1004 KGPTGSSAF
+1004 
-1013 YATEVTEDMT
+1013 
-1023 IQGAVEVHIKAS
+1023 GAV
-1035 TDAQGDPIAMSA
+1035 
-1047 MLVDIGPEDFKAY
+1047 
-1060 TQSSLSHDTVLVE
+1060 
-1073 GGAWMGG
+1073 
-1080 GLDNFDLVEL
+1080 
-1090 TQEEVPYKVIANG
+1090 
-1103 WLDMCNPK
+1103 
-1111 AGYDSV
+1111 SV
-1117 SASADQKIQV
+1117 
-1127 ENGKF
+1127 
-1132 YDYVMYLQPTL
+1132 
-1143 YTVQEGH
+1143 
-1150 TLALVIFTYDP
+1150 
-1161 SQISISAEDAYTITI
+1161 
-1176 DNSETYAMIPLE
+1176 
-1188 EEEVTGGSSSGGGSS
+1188 EVTGGKLGTNEDAFGDGYQPTVKPSHAPDTYVMDARDNMLCIWPDEILDQHFSVEGTTHEAGSYTTPAFDGTDAAHEFTTQDEMVAYMKEMDAQSDDMYLYSAGTTPNYKFDIPLAIFTETAIPEDATLEEAADLVNANGKTTVWYQSQIHPNEPAAGEGALVVVTDLVTDPETAALLDDINIVVVPRINPDGSYLFSRATYDGFDMNRDHMSLKAAELAQLHTAYRLFMAEVVVDTHEFTFYGAKTAGYMNDSNDIETTPATSLNNNAAVTDFALDMCGYTFEQLDEAGLRVYHYGQTANNPIGRAYFGLYDCLSFLVETRGIGAGKTNFERRVFSQETAVLSYLTYAAEHSEEIKELVADAREETIANGAVYGEEDDILALYQTASGAVQTEYAGTRVQYNMDGTEYSSSTNTLALYDTIVRGRTRPTAYVIPADLENIDKILYILDNQGAEYYRLSDGSRATLEQYYYVGPYEERGIEAGLRDAERVRFSNGAYVIPMDQVAGNVIAMLMEPDVTDSNGYDGSLYQYGVIDYDEETLDFPIYRYTGDNPRETLVSNSSSGGGSS

-1227 ENVFSDVSSSAWYAE
+1227 ETVFSDVSSSAWYAE

-1352 SIQEFTDYGSIS
+1352 SIQKFTDYGSIS

>member
-57 NVVYTDEYNSEV
+57 NVVYTDEYDSEV

-169 LPQVHNADEARE
+169 LPQVHDADEARE

-194 EDWNPSLYGEEPEP
+194 EDWNPDLYDQEQTP
-208 HGAVGWN
+208 HGSRGWN
-215 NARDTSDI
+215 DARDTSDI
-223 KLMQQAI
+223 NLMQQAI

-245 FNVAMGGSLIQD
+245 FNVAMGGGLIQD

-265 VSKGEI
+265 VLSGEI
-271 AENRIT
+271 TADRVTGILSGSVPSDLTGYEAMDDALK
-277 VLEDEGYYSG
+277 VPVEDTGYQKWNSETKEFEAYKCG
-287 ENYDIYYECAPDAH
+287 EDAH
-301 LRVVVDGLVHG
+301 LRVYIDGLIHS

-324 GNEGIA
+324 GNEEIA
-330 ISKESKWLYDIL
+330 INKESKWLYDIL

-358 DPDDLGEGLTVVARS
+358 DPDNLGDDLTIVAMS
-373 SDGIIEALEYQD
+373 SDGIVEAIEHQD
-385 ATFALALQ
+385 SLFALALQ
-393 WHPERDALGGT
+393 WHPERDALEDTRGT
-404 AGETLGVDVDLC
+404 DVDQNQC
-416 NAFLRALVE
+416 NALLGALVE
-425 HAAGD
+425 
-430 TGFGFSS
+430 
-437 DDTLTYADMLRL
+437 
-449 QDKLQ
+449 
-454 SENLKIPG
+454 
-462 LEGGADY
+462 
-469 DRTVS
+469 
-474 QQEVA
+474 
-479 AALLQYAGMTE
+479 YAGIYDDQTKTE
-490 AQLGEYPRDY
+490 LT
-500 NFMADSVGLIDG
+500 F
-512 LDFNPEAACTG
+512 
-523 GMFMTMLDNVGVLY
+523 
-537 DALRAEKKEPLFV
+537 
-550 DGVAQPIFDFDSASR
+550 
-565 YCVYV
+565 
-570 ESNYDTDGD
+570 
-579 GELDLIKALVQL
+579 
-591 PSEVVEDGTQIA
+591 
-603 TIFEARPY
+603 
-611 VTGTLNKVDDTYGT
+611 TY
-625 EGYDIDSLYAQPEP
+625 
-639 RVPGEVI
+639 
-646 STAEAIAKTDKSDY
+646 
-660 YYETPYDSD
+660 
-669 PTAYEDLN
+669 
-677 WYDYYLVRGFAVVSC
+677 
-692 GGPGTKGS
+692 
-700 GGFETCGTDL
+700 
-710 EIDAFKCVIEWL
+710 
-722 TGDRVAYA
+722 
-730 SPDGDQTVVA
+730 PDG
-740 DWSNGNVGMTGKS
+740 
-753 YGGTTQFGLATTG
+753 
-766 VKGLKTIVPVAGI
+766 IVQ
-779 ASWYEYTNSQ
+779 N
-789 GIYTRGTANYVD
+789 
-801 TLAWYCNG
+801 
-809 RYYDPEDYA
+809 
-818 TIKENFENYLNQLK
+818 
-832 NDQLALNGDYGEP
+832 
-845 WEVRDYTLDW
+845 
-855 ENIQCPALIVHGL
+855 
-868 NDLNVRTKQFDLM
+868 
-881 YQAYQKAG
+881 
-889 VDVKLLLHQSN
+889 
-900 HIVPTYP
+900 
-907 GHKTEMYIDDIL
+907 
-919 YDELLN
+919 
-925 KWFSHYLY
+925 
-933 GVENGIEDMAEV
+933 EV
-945 TVQSNV
+945 TVELYSGFPTSASSTLDTMISRGYLQEILPNE
-951 DGSWDY
+951 DGSY
-957 YDSWETD
+957 
-964 NSTMLDCSDYAE
+964 
-976 AEETTISSNLEE
+976 TIN
-988 NGITTGGN
+988 
-996 GNWESEFA
+996 
-1004 KGPTGSSAF
+1004 
-1013 YATEVTEDMT
+1013 
-1023 IQGAVEVHIKAS
+1023 
-1035 TDAQGDPIAMSA
+1035 
-1047 MLVDIGPEDFKAY
+1047 
-1060 TQSSLSHDTVLVE
+1060 
-1073 GGAWMGG
+1073 
-1080 GLDNFDLVEL
+1080 
-1090 TQEEVPYKVIANG
+1090 
-1103 WLDMCNPK
+1103 K
-1111 AGYDSV
+1111 AGTYSYHISGDGYYNIL
-1117 SASADQKIQV
+1117 KIFNV
-1127 ENGKF
+1127 TDEDIAAGK
-1132 YDYVMYLQPTL
+1132 M
-1143 YTVQEGH
+1143 TV
-1150 TLALVIFTYDP
+1150 
-1161 SQISISAEDAYTITI
+1161 
-1176 DNSETYAMIPLE
+1176 
-1188 EEEVTGGSSSGGGSS
+1188 EVTGGKLGTNEDAFGDGYQPTVKPSHAPDSYVMDSRDNMLCIWPDEILDQHFSVEGTTHEAGSYTTPAFDGTDAAHEFTTQDEMVAYMEEMDAQSDDMYLYSAGTTPNYKFDIPLAIFTETAIPEDATLEEAADLVNANGKTTVWYQSQIHPNEPAAGEGALVVVTDLVTDPETAALLDDINIVVVPRINPDGSYLFSRATYDGFDMNRDHMSLKAAELAQLHTAYRLFMAEVVVDTHEFTFYGAKTAGYMNDSNDIETTPATSLNNNAAVTDFALDMCGYTFEQLEDAGLRVYHYGQTANNPIGRAYFGLYDCLSFLVETRGIGAGKTNFERRVFSQETAVLSYLTYAAEHSEEIKELVADAREETIAKGATYDEDDVLVLYQTASGETQTDYEGTLIQYNMDGTVHSSETDTMALYDTIERSRIRPTAYVIPADLENIDKILYILDNQGAEYYRLSDGSRATLEQYYYVGPYLYNDKERGIEAGLRDAERVRFSNGAYVIPMDQVAGNVIAMLMEPDVTDSNGYDGSLYQYGVIDYDEETLNFPIYRYTGDNPRETLVSNSSSGGGSS

-1227 ENVFSDVSSSAWYAE
+1227 ETVFSDVSSSAWYAE

>member
-19 LPVASLGAETPP
+19 LPVASLGAEAPP

-46 YPSEESGSLDY
+46 YPSEKSGSLDY
-57 NVVYTDEYNSEV
+57 NVVYTSEYDSEV
-69 KILDSSNSGFD
+69 KILDSSNSG
-80 IDTVEELETVM
+80 IDTVEELKTVM
-91 GVADAP
+91 GEADAP
-97 KVQLG
+97 EDQLG
-102 TSTGLRTLGYAVT
+102 TSIGSRTLGHAVT

-138 IVGISWKKDNIGSDY
+138 IIGISWKSDDPWGGY
-153 QGFAEAFER
+153 GTTYEDFAEAFER

-169 LPQVHNADEARE
+169 LPQVHDDDEARK

-301 LRVVVDGLVHG
+301 LRVVVDGLVHS

-358 DPDDLGEGLTVVARS
+358 DPDDLGHGLTIVAMS
-373 SDGIIEALEYQD
+373 SDGIVEAIEHQD
-385 ATFALALQ
+385 SLFALALQ
-393 WHPERDALGGT
+393 WHPERDALEDT
-404 AGETLGVDVDLC
+404 RDTDVDQNQC
-416 NAFLRALVE
+416 NALLGALVE
-425 HAAGD
+425 YAGIYDDRATLSFTYPEGITAKEVKVDLYSGFPTSASSTLD
-430 TGFGFSS
+430 TMINNGQ
-437 DDTLTYADMLRL
+437 LTEIRANEDGSYNIYKAGTYSYHIYGDGYY
-449 QDKLQ
+449 
-454 SENLKIPG
+454 NILKIFN
-462 LEGGADY
+462 
-469 DRTVS
+469 V
-474 QQEVA
+474 
-479 AALLQYAGMTE
+479 TE
-490 AQLGEYPRDY
+490 ADL
-500 NFMADSVGLIDG
+500 
-512 LDFNPEAACTG
+512 
-523 GMFMTMLDNVGVLY
+523 
-537 DALRAEKKEPLFV
+537 
-550 DGVAQPIFDFDSASR
+550 AS
-565 YCVYV
+565 
-570 ESNYDTDGD
+570 
-579 GELDLIKALVQL
+579 
-591 PSEVVEDGTQIA
+591 
-603 TIFEARPY
+603 
-611 VTGTLNKVDDTYGT
+611 
-625 EGYDIDSLYAQPEP
+625 
-639 RVPGEVI
+639 
-646 STAEAIAKTDKSDY
+646 
-660 YYETPYDSD
+660 
-669 PTAYEDLN
+669 
-677 WYDYYLVRGFAVVSC
+677 
-692 GGPGTKGS
+692 
-700 GGFETCGTDL
+700 
-710 EIDAFKCVIEWL
+710 
-722 TGDRVAYA
+722 
-730 SPDGDQTVVA
+730 
-740 DWSNGNVGMTGKS
+740 
-753 YGGTTQFGLATTG
+753 
-766 VKGLKTIVPVAGI
+766 
-779 ASWYEYTNSQ
+779 
-789 GIYTRGTANYVD
+789 
-801 TLAWYCNG
+801 
-809 RYYDPEDYA
+809 
-818 TIKENFENYLNQLK
+818 
-832 NDQLALNGDYGEP
+832 
-845 WEVRDYTLDW
+845 
-855 ENIQCPALIVHGL
+855 
-868 NDLNVRTKQFDLM
+868 
-881 YQAYQKAG
+881 
-889 VDVKLLLHQSN
+889 
-900 HIVPTYP
+900 
-907 GHKTEMYIDDIL
+907 
-919 YDELLN
+919 
-925 KWFSHYLY
+925 
-933 GVENGIEDMAEV
+933 
-945 TVQSNV
+945 
-951 DGSWDY
+951 
-957 YDSWETD
+957 
-964 NSTMLDCSDYAE
+964 
-976 AEETTISSNLEE
+976 
-988 NGITTGGN
+988 
-996 GNWESEFA
+996 
-1004 KGPTGSSAF
+1004 
-1013 YATEVTEDMT
+1013 
-1023 IQGAVEVHIKAS
+1023 GAV
-1035 TDAQGDPIAMSA
+1035 
-1047 MLVDIGPEDFKAY
+1047 
-1060 TQSSLSHDTVLVE
+1060 
-1073 GGAWMGG
+1073 
-1080 GLDNFDLVEL
+1080 
-1090 TQEEVPYKVIANG
+1090 
-1103 WLDMCNPK
+1103 
-1111 AGYDSV
+1111 SV
-1117 SASADQKIQV
+1117 
-1127 ENGKF
+1127 
-1132 YDYVMYLQPTL
+1132 
-1143 YTVQEGH
+1143 
-1150 TLALVIFTYDP
+1150 
-1161 SQISISAEDAYTITI
+1161 
-1176 DNSETYAMIPLE
+1176 
-1188 EEEVTGGSSSGGGSS
+1188 EVTGGKLGTNEDAFGDGYQPTVKPSQAPDTYVMDARDNMLCIWPDEILDPYFTTKDTTLDKKYTTPAFDGTDAAHEFTTQDEMVAYMEKMDAQSDDMYLYSAGTTPNYKFDIPLAIFTETAIPEDATLEEAADLVNANGKTTVWYQSQIHPNEPAAGEGALVVVTDLVTDPETAALLDDINIVVVPRINPDGSYLFSRATYDGFDMNRDHMSLKAAELAQLHTAYRLFMAEVVVDTHEFTFYGAKTAGYMNDSNDIETTPATSLNNNAAVTDFALDMCGYTFEQLKDAGLRVYHYGQTSNNPIGRAYFGLYDCLSFLVETRGIGAGKTNFERRVFSQETAVLSYLTYAAEHSEEIKELVADAREETIAKGATYDEDDVLVLYQTASGETQTDYEGTLIQYNMDGTVHSSETDTMALYDTIVRGRTRPTAYVIPADLENIDKILYILDNQGAEYYRLSDGSRATLEQYYYVGPYEYNDRERGIEAGLRDAERVRFSNGAYVIPMDQVAGNVIAMLMEPDVTDSNGYDGSLYQYGVIDYDEETMNFPIYRYTGDNPRETLVSNSSSGGGSS

-1216 EEPDEPSGTQD
+1216 EEPDEPSGAQD
-1227 ENVFSDVSSSAWYAE
+1227 ETVFSDVSSSAWYAE

>member
-19 LPVASLGAETPP
+19 LPVASLGAEAPP

-57 NVVYTDEYNSEV
+57 NVVYTSKYDSEV
-69 KILDSSNSGFD
+69 KLLDSSNSGFD
-80 IDTVEELETVM
+80 IDTVEELGTVM

-97 KVQLG
+97 EVQLG
-102 TSTGLRTLGYAVT
+102 TLIGPRTLRYAVT

-169 LPQVHNADEARE
+169 LPQVHDADEARE

-271 AENRIT
+271 AENRVT

-301 LRVVVDGLVHG
+301 LRVVVDGLVHS

-330 ISKESKWLYDIL
+330 ISKESKWLYKIIGSDSIDL
-342 GTDTL
+342 
-347 EWVATAHHQAV
+347 VATAHHQAV
-358 DPDDLGEGLTVVARS
+358 DPDDLGHGLTIVAMS
-373 SDGIIEALEYQD
+373 SDGIVEAIEHQD
-385 ATFALALQ
+385 SLFALALQ
-393 WHPERDALGGT
+393 WHPERDALEDT
-404 AGETLGVDVDLC
+404 RDTDVDQNQC
-416 NAFLRALVE
+416 NALLGALVE
-425 HAAGD
+425 YAGIYDDRATLSFTYPEGITAKEVKVDLYSGFPTSASSTLD
-430 TGFGFSS
+430 TMINNGQ
-437 DDTLTYADMLRL
+437 LTEIRANEDGSYNIYKAGTYSYHIYGDGYY
-449 QDKLQ
+449 
-454 SENLKIPG
+454 NILKIFN
-462 LEGGADY
+462 
-469 DRTVS
+469 V
-474 QQEVA
+474 
-479 AALLQYAGMTE
+479 TE
-490 AQLGEYPRDY
+490 ADL
-500 NFMADSVGLIDG
+500 
-512 LDFNPEAACTG
+512 
-523 GMFMTMLDNVGVLY
+523 
-537 DALRAEKKEPLFV
+537 
-550 DGVAQPIFDFDSASR
+550 AS
-565 YCVYV
+565 
-570 ESNYDTDGD
+570 
-579 GELDLIKALVQL
+579 
-591 PSEVVEDGTQIA
+591 
-603 TIFEARPY
+603 
-611 VTGTLNKVDDTYGT
+611 
-625 EGYDIDSLYAQPEP
+625 
-639 RVPGEVI
+639 
-646 STAEAIAKTDKSDY
+646 
-660 YYETPYDSD
+660 
-669 PTAYEDLN
+669 
-677 WYDYYLVRGFAVVSC
+677 
-692 GGPGTKGS
+692 
-700 GGFETCGTDL
+700 
-710 EIDAFKCVIEWL
+710 
-722 TGDRVAYA
+722 
-730 SPDGDQTVVA
+730 
-740 DWSNGNVGMTGKS
+740 
-753 YGGTTQFGLATTG
+753 
-766 VKGLKTIVPVAGI
+766 
-779 ASWYEYTNSQ
+779 
-789 GIYTRGTANYVD
+789 
-801 TLAWYCNG
+801 
-809 RYYDPEDYA
+809 
-818 TIKENFENYLNQLK
+818 
-832 NDQLALNGDYGEP
+832 
-845 WEVRDYTLDW
+845 
-855 ENIQCPALIVHGL
+855 
-868 NDLNVRTKQFDLM
+868 
-881 YQAYQKAG
+881 
-889 VDVKLLLHQSN
+889 
-900 HIVPTYP
+900 
-907 GHKTEMYIDDIL
+907 
-919 YDELLN
+919 
-925 KWFSHYLY
+925 
-933 GVENGIEDMAEV
+933 
-945 TVQSNV
+945 
-951 DGSWDY
+951 
-957 YDSWETD
+957 
-964 NSTMLDCSDYAE
+964 
-976 AEETTISSNLEE
+976 
-988 NGITTGGN
+988 
-996 GNWESEFA
+996 
-1004 KGPTGSSAF
+1004 
-1013 YATEVTEDMT
+1013 
-1023 IQGAVEVHIKAS
+1023 GAV
-1035 TDAQGDPIAMSA
+1035 
-1047 MLVDIGPEDFKAY
+1047 
-1060 TQSSLSHDTVLVE
+1060 
-1073 GGAWMGG
+1073 
-1080 GLDNFDLVEL
+1080 
-1090 TQEEVPYKVIANG
+1090 
-1103 WLDMCNPK
+1103 
-1111 AGYDSV
+1111 SV
-1117 SASADQKIQV
+1117 
-1127 ENGKF
+1127 
-1132 YDYVMYLQPTL
+1132 
-1143 YTVQEGH
+1143 
-1150 TLALVIFTYDP
+1150 
-1161 SQISISAEDAYTITI
+1161 
-1176 DNSETYAMIPLE
+1176 
-1188 EEEVTGGSSSGGGSS
+1188 EVTGGKLGTNEDAFGDGYQPTVKPSHAPDTYVMDARDNMLCIWPDEILDQHFSVEGTTHEAGSYTTPAFDGTDAAHEFTTQDEMVAYMKEMDAQSDDMYLYSAGTTPNYKFDIPLAIFTETAIPEDATLEEAADLVNANGKTTVWYQSQIHPNEPAAGEGALVVVTDLVTDPETAALLDDINIVVVPRINPDGSYLFSRATYDGFDMNRDHMSLKAAELAQLHTAYRLFMAEVVVDTHEFTFYGANTAGYMNNADDIQTTPATSLNNNAAVTEFALDMCGYTFEQLDEAGLRVYHYGQTANNPIGRAYFGLYDCLSFLVETRGIGAGKTNFERRVFSQETAVLSYLTYAAEHSEEIKELVADAREETIAKGAVYGEEDDILALYQTASGAVQTEYAGTRVQYNMDGTEYSSSTNTLALYDTIVRGRTRPTAYVIPADLENIDKILYILDNQGAEYYRLSDGSRATLEQYYYVGPYEYNDRERGIEAGLRDAERVRFSNGAYVIPMDQVAGNVIAMLMEPDVTDSNGYDGSLYQYGVIDYDEETMNFPIYRYTGDNPRETLVSNSSSGGGSS

-1216 EEPDEPSGTQD
+1216 EEPDEPSGAQD
-1227 ENVFSDVSSSAWYAE
+1227 ETVFSDVSSSAWYAE

-1352 SIQEFTDYGSIS
+1352 SIQKFTDYGSIS